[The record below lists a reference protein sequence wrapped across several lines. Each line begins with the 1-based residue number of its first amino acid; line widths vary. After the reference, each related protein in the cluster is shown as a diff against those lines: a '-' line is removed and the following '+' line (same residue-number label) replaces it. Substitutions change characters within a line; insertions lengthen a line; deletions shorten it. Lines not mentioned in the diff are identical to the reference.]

1 MYQTHRI
8 FARADMKMSE
18 LIEENPKLLLLL
30 EHFEI
35 DFAVSDKT
43 ISTICCENKVPVSL
57 FIIIVNLYN
66 GFHPSKEDVD
76 AVDDI
81 LLILRFLKN
90 SHDYYK
96 NDKYPEIKGYIDAL
110 PHNSHN
116 KEVKL
121 IENFFTDYFNE
132 VLEHLDYEDEIAFP
146 YFKMMTGTDKDQMM
160 PGFSTDEYRNH
171 HTDIETKLTDL
182 KNLLLMHVK
191 ITDHLP
197 LRRRLIFSLFE
208 FEYDLQIHA
217 LIEEKILLPMI
228 EKIEKE
234 NSHG

>member
-8 FARADMKMSE
+8 FAKPDMKMSD
-18 LIEENPKLLLLL
+18 LIEENPRLLLLL

-43 ISTICCENKVPVSL
+43 IAGICSENEISVSL
-57 FIIIVNLYN
+57 FIMIVNLYN
-66 GFHPSKEDVD
+66 GFHPSKK
-76 AVDDI
+76 DI
-81 LLILRFLKN
+81 DSLSDIIQILQFLKN

-96 NDKYPEIKGYIDAL
+96 NDKYPEIKGYIDKL
-110 PHNSHN
+110 PHNSYN

-146 YFKMMTGTDKDQMM
+146 YFKMLTGAKDSKVMND
-160 PGFSTDEYRNH
+160 FSTDEYRNH

-182 KNLLLMHVK
+182 KNLLLMHIK
-191 ITDHLP
+191 ITDQLP
-197 LRRRLIFSLFE
+197 LRRKLIFSLFE

-217 LIEEKILLPMI
+217 LIEQKILLPLI
-228 EKIEKE
+228 ENIEKE
-234 NSHG
+234 KNHG